1 MCAIDAHVG
10 QAIFRATT
18 ATGNQLFDLCK
29 RAQGTYS
36 QVWRFANRNE
46 GLGRQ
51 STAEELA
58 YLNSGG
64 KRFGQ

>member
-1 MCAIDAHVG
+1 MLAKQYSGRQQRPAINSLTFAKEHRELILKFG
-10 QAIFRATT
+10 
-18 ATGNQLFDLCK
+18 
-29 RAQGTYS
+29 
-36 QVWRFANRNE
+36 RFANRNE